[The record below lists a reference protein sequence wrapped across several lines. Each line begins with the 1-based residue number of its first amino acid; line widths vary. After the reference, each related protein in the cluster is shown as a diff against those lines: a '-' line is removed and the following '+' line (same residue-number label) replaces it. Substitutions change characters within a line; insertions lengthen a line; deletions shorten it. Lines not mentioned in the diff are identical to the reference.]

1 MRTRFA
7 ALIVGL
13 LIADA
18 GPSLAQETTT
28 TSTGPRLAG
37 FSRDRLKAKPASD
50 TPADATEAT
59 LKRLLDK
66 WQPIHERVVQ
76 DDRLRMLSG
85 VVGLGVLAYEAVP
98 SRSPLPIDFIGT
110 EALRIGLH
118 PHLNMLRERTGYD
131 VEPSIGRRR
140 FVITFR
146 KTLD

>member
-1 MRTRFA
+1 MRTRLA

-13 LIADA
+13 LMADA
-18 GPSLAQETTT
+18 GHCAAQVITA
-28 TSTGPRLAG
+28 TGPRLRGSALDPLTQPQ
-37 FSRDRLKAKPASD
+37 SSD
-50 TPADATEAT
+50 APKDVTEAT

-85 VVGLGVLAYEAVP
+85 VVGLGVLAMP
-98 SRSPLPIDFIGT
+98 SRSQLPIDFIGT